1 MKRISYIFSAFLLL
15 FVVSSCTTGRWT
27 VKNKSAVDQS
37 DYEILEQHQFL
48 KISGDVSPEAPVLQL
63 DVLSRTKY
71 RYAQKVL
78 VQRNIQD
85 YKLRPWFTALGLAGA
100 ATAFFVANATIFRG
114 NRTPTK
120 SLTLNAA
127 GALLAVSGIF
137 NMKPVGEPRP
147 TGEER
152 FLRQTGTVVKV
163 DTVNVQEP
171 VVNTASIRI
180 HYQDQVLFDDAKH
193 SFSSGRLEIP
203 LADKLRSL
211 QIKGPN
217 PGSVSVKVE
226 FIDSSYSFKF
236 PVEKILQPYAQVSSQ
251 FTELRNSPNITPN
264 NILAD
269 LLQGSQVRVQDYSN
283 EQWYRVL
290 YGGIS
295 ENYIYKDDAVL
306 VWRPSDFAQDNQVVT
321 VPRISFGNVDV
332 ESNIPVLEASNPN
345 GIALIVTNEDYN
357 GNLPENRYAFRD
369 GRLIRTYL
377 ENALGFHPQ
386 NIFTLTDISDSTRLY
401 RTLSH
406 IQFAAD
412 DSTEFFVYLNG
423 YGSVA
428 RGEAGARFT
437 FLTVDEN
444 GKESQ
449 AGLNLKI
456 LFEQL
461 SAVPSLQTL
470 VVSDIDFSH
479 NMPENAFT
487 INEQQRALESLASAL
502 TEDQP
507 KTSLLMGTQLGQ
519 PSSLYVSSTGED
531 KKHHIF
537 PYFFARAIQQRRTN
551 LSAIYQYL
559 ERNVSYTSR
568 KLHDRPQDPRLFGDV
583 FLDLV
588 NE

>member
-1 MKRISYIFSAFLLL
+1 M
-15 FVVSSCTTGRWT
+15 SSCTTGRWT
-27 VKNKSAVDQS
+27 VKNKSAIDSS

-48 KISGDVSPEAPVLQL
+48 KVSGDVSPESPVLQL

-85 YKLRPWFTALGLAGA
+85 YRLRTWFTALGLAGA

-114 NRTPTK
+114 NRTSTK
-120 SLTLNAA
+120 SMTLNAA
-127 GALLAVSGIF
+127 GALLAVTGIF
-137 NMKPVGEPRP
+137 NMKPVDEPRP

-171 VVNTASIRI
+171 VANTASVRI
-180 HYQDQVLFDDAKH
+180 LFRNEVIFDDAKH
-193 SFSSGRLEIP
+193 DFSSGRLEIP
-203 LADKLRSL
+203 LADKLRPL

-217 PGSVSVKVE
+217 PGSVFVKVD
-226 FIDSSYSFKF
+226 FIDSSYTFNF
-236 PVEKILQPYAQVSSQ
+236 PVENILQPYAQVSSQ
-251 FTELRNSPNITPN
+251 FTELRNSPDITPN

-295 ENYIYKDDAVL
+295 ENYIHKDDAVL
-306 VWRPSDFAQDNQVVT
+306 VWRPSDFAQNNQVVT

-345 GIALIVTNEDYN
+345 GIALIVTNEGYS

-369 GRLIRTYL
+369 GRLIHTYL
-377 ENALGFHPQ
+377 ENALGFNSQ

-401 RTLSH
+401 RTLAH
-406 IQFAAD
+406 IRFAAN

-428 RGEAGARFT
+428 RGEESTRFR

-444 GKESQ
+444 GEGGQ
-449 AGLNLKI
+449 GVNLRM
-456 LFEQL
+456 LFERL
-461 SAVPSLQTL
+461 SAIPSSQTL
-470 VVSDIDFSH
+470 VVSDIDFSYR
-479 NMPENAFT
+479 MPENTFT
-487 INEQQRALESLASAL
+487 LNEQQRALESLASAL

-519 PSSLYVSSTGED
+519 PSSLYISSTGED

-568 KLHDRPQDPRLFGDV
+568 KLHDQPQDPRLFGDV

-588 NE
+588 DE

>member
-1 MKRISYIFSAFLLL
+1 M
-15 FVVSSCTTGRWT
+15 SSCTTGRWT
-27 VKNKSAVDQS
+27 VKNKSAIDKS

-48 KISGDVSPEAPVLQL
+48 KVSGDVSPESPVLQL

-85 YKLRPWFTALGLAGA
+85 YRLRPLFTALGLAGA
-100 ATAFFVANATIFRG
+100 AAAFFVANSTMFRG
-114 NRTPTK
+114 NGTPTK
-120 SLTLNAA
+120 STVLNAT

-152 FLRQTGTVVKV
+152 FLRQTGTVIKI

-171 VVNTASIRI
+171 AATTASVKI
-180 HYQDQVLFDDAKH
+180 HYRDEVIFDDSKFN
-193 SFSSGRLEIP
+193 FSSGQLEIP
-203 LADKLRSL
+203 LADKLNAL
-211 QIKGPN
+211 QIQGPE
-217 PGSVSVKVE
+217 PGSVSVDVS
-226 FIDSSYSFKF
+226 FIDSSYTYKY

-251 FTELRNSPNITPN
+251 FTELRNSPRINQN

-269 LLQGSQVRVQDYSN
+269 LLKGSQVRVQNYSN
-283 EQWYRVL
+283 EQWYQVL

-295 ENYIYKDDAVL
+295 ENYIHKDDAYL
-306 VWRPSDFAQDNQVVT
+306 VWRPSDFAQANEVVT

-332 ESNIPVLEASNPN
+332 ESNIPVLDASNPN
-345 GIALIVTNEDYN
+345 GIALIVTNESYN
-357 GNLPENRYAFRD
+357 RNLPENTYALRD

-377 ENALGFHPQ
+377 RNALGFEPQ
-386 NIFTLTDISDSTRLY
+386 NIFTLTDISDSTGLY

-406 IQFAAD
+406 IQFAAN

-423 YGSVA
+423 YGSVT
-428 RGEAGARFT
+428 RSEDGAHFKL
-437 FLTVDEN
+437 LTVEEE
-444 GKESQ
+444 GKGNPE
-449 AGLNLKI
+449 AIDLRI
-456 LFEQL
+456 LFERL
-461 SAVPSLQTL
+461 STVPSFQTL

-479 NMPENAFT
+479 QMPENSFT
-487 INEQQRALESLASAL
+487 PNEEQRILESLASAL
-502 TEDQP
+502 IDDEST
-507 KTSLLMGTQLGQ
+507 TSLLMGTQLGQ
-519 PSSLYVSSTGED
+519 PSSLYVSATGED

-537 PYFFARAIQQRRTN
+537 PYFFARAIQQRRTS

-583 FLDLV
+583 FLNLV